1 MPHADRVV
9 LVTGAAGSLGQA
21 VARRFKRDGAKLVL
35 TDLDGDRLEAAAN
48 QLDFDP
54 ETDLAITGNVTDE
67 ASARGLV
74 AEALARFGRLDVLA
88 NVAGGFRMGPPVHE
102 MPLDDWDFLMNL
114 NAKSVLVMAKAVV
127 PAMIERGQGRIIN
140 VAARAALQGAGHMA
154 AYSASKAAVIRLTE
168 SMATELLD
176 RGITVN
182 CILPSTIDTPPNRA
196 AMPKADFSKWV
207 APDSLA
213 NVVAFLASE
222 AARDVSGAAVPVY
235 GRA

>member
-127 PAMIERGQGRIIN
+127 PAMIERGHGRIVS

-213 NVVAFLASE
+213 DVVAFLASD